1 MRPPKTSFEPGYF
14 FLLHVVLLDL
24 DPVSAFVRPYGVV
37 VRTNLELGLE
47 YNGNYY
53 KEQQKLISIG
63 IFSKI
68 KSNQSIIFCP
78 SKKYLLLT
86 ITITT

>member
-1 MRPPKTSFEPGYF
+1 MRPPKTSFEPGYS

-24 DPVSAFVRPYGVV
+24 DPVFAFVRPYGVV

-47 YNGNYY
+47 YNEIIIG
-53 KEQQKLISIG
+53 IG

>member
-1 MRPPKTSFEPGYF
+1 MRPPKTSFEPGYS

-47 YNGNYY
+47 YNEIIIG
-53 KEQQKLISIG
+53 IG